1 MALLARRSPGRRARR
16 MLADFN
22 VVPYIDVMLVLV
34 VILMV
39 SAPFVNPSLVN
50 LPSVGKSSR
59 APDKPLE
66 VVIKRDGAV
75 SLRAGGRELASDLPG
90 TLAEIKAR
98 QKASPGNPPP
108 VVIAADKDLRYE
120 QVMQVMST
128 LQKENVARVGLAVRQ
143 E

>member
-1 MALLARRSPGRRARR
+1 
-16 MLADFN
+16 
-22 VVPYIDVMLVLV
+22 MLVLV

>member
-16 MLADFN
+16 MLADIN

-98 QKASPGNPPP
+98 QKASPGNPPL